1 MSVRRSLLPPS
12 LEWAAEFHGRLRA
25 DEPMSRHTSWHV
37 GGPVDWWFAPRDLT
51 DLRSFLRARPREIP
65 VHWIGLGSNLL
76 VRDGGLRGAA
86 IALHGVLTR
95 IDRLSQTVIHCE
107 AGVPCAR
114 IAKQC
119 VKWGLGPASFF
130 AGIPGTLGGALAMNA
145 GAWGGETWPHVE
157 EVTVV
162 GRDGSVRTRQAS
174 EYQWG
179 YRHVT
184 LPVAD
189 EAFIAARLQLQPHP
203 EASNDEIK
211 VLLDRR
217 RDTQPIGEWSGG
229 STFTNPPGDHAA
241 RLIETAGLKGF
252 RQGGAVVS
260 LKHANFLVNEGQ
272 ATAADI
278 EGLIAH
284 VRAEVLRVHGVEL
297 STEVRIVGEPA

>member
-1 MSVRRSLLPPS
+1 
-12 LEWAAEFHGRLRA
+12 
-25 DEPMSRHTSWHV
+25 
-37 GGPVDWWFAPRDLT
+37 
-51 DLRSFLRARPREIP
+51 
-65 VHWIGLGSNLL
+65 
-76 VRDGGLRGAA
+76 
-86 IALHGVLTR
+86 
-95 IDRLSQTVIHCE
+95 
-107 AGVPCAR
+107 
-114 IAKQC
+114 
-119 VKWGLGPASFF
+119 
-130 AGIPGTLGGALAMNA
+130 
-145 GAWGGETWPHVE
+145 
-157 EVTVV
+157 VV
-162 GRDGSVRTRQAS
+162 
-174 EYQWG
+174 
-179 YRHVT
+179 

-189 EAFIAARLQLQPHP
+189 EAFIAARLQLEPHP
-203 EASNDEIK
+203 EASNEEIK

-297 STEVRIVGEPA
+297 STEVRIVGEAA

>member
-1 MSVRRSLLPPS
+1 MSGRRSLLPPA
-12 LEWAAEFHGRLRA
+12 LEWTADFQGRLRA

-37 GGPVDWWFAPRDLT
+37 GGPVDWWFVPRDLP
-51 DLRSFLRARPREIP
+51 DLRAFLRALPREIP

-95 IDRLSQTVIHCE
+95 LDRLSQNTIHCD

-119 VKWGLGPASFF
+119 VKWGIGPAAFF

-162 GRDGSVRTRQAS
+162 GRDGSLQTRTAD

-179 YRHVT
+179 YRHVV
-184 LPVAD
+184 PPAAD
-189 EAFIAARLQLQPHP
+189 EAFLGARLRFERRP
-203 EASNDEIK
+203 EASNEEIK
-211 VLLDRR
+211 ILLDRR
-217 RDTQPIGEWSGG
+217 RDTQPIGEWSCG
-229 STFTNPPGDHAA
+229 STFTNPAGDHAA
-241 RLIETAGLKGF
+241 RLIETAGLKGC
-252 RQGGAVVS
+252 RRGGAVVS
-260 LKHANFLVNEGQ
+260 HKHANFIVNEGE

-284 VRAEVLRVHGVEL
+284 VRAEVLRVHGIEL
-297 STEVRIVGEPA
+297 NTEVRILGEAA